1 MKGNRDFPKR
11 GKKTITIDLT
21 NEEHMAFKTRAN
33 SVGLDMTKV
42 TRQMI
47 ERYLNMESSE
57 VAEGAAQARLGE
69 RDLAILEA
77 LREFAATHR
86 ENVTFLDGMDKVLG
100 FRAGTLRSLT

>member
-47 ERYLNMESSE
+47 ERYLNMESAE

-86 ENVTFLDGMDKVLG
+86 ENATFLDGMDKVLG